1 MGLGE
6 AILAVGAGA
15 RPASFEQFAAAIEP
29 QWIDD
34 ALVATGTAS
43 VRRRK
48 LPAERVV
55 WLVLGMALF
64 EDRSIA
70 EVVHHLD
77 LVLPAPG
84 GGRGRISNAAIV
96 QARDQLS
103 AAPLAARFAQTA
115 TAWAP
120 PAADEARW
128 RGLAVYALDGTTL
141 RAPDTPDNVAAFGRP
156 PSRYGEG
163 AGYPQLRLVALLA
176 VRHHLLAG
184 AAFGPYRTSE
194 GELATT
200 VWAKIPDHAV
210 VILDRGFARYALF
223 HALADAAHQ
232 RHWLVRARRGRTAL
246 KGQVVERLGP
256 GDAIV
261 ELRPSHA
268 TRAAHPD
275 LPATLRVR
283 AIRVHHRGFRPYVLL
298 TSLLD
303 AAVYPAADL
312 AALYPERWEL
322 ELTFDELKT
331 HTLDRADALRS
342 KAPERVEQ
350 EVWGLLLAYNLVRV
364 VMRQA
369 AARAGVPPLRLSFR
383 HAVLTLRGFWHTASL
398 TPPGALPRRI
408 EALLEELA
416 LFVLP
421 ERRPRRYPR
430 AVKIKM
436 SNYPRKR
443 PRRRPSTTRARVK

>member
-15 RPASFEQFAAAIEP
+15 RPASFEQFAAAIDP

-34 ALVATGTAS
+34 ALAATGTAS

-103 AAPLAARFAQTA
+103 AAPLAALFAQTA

-141 RAPDTPDNVAAFGRP
+141 RVPDTPDNVAAFGRP

-194 GELATT
+194 GELATA
-200 VWAKIPDHAV
+200 VWEKIPDHAV
-210 VILDRGFARYALF
+210 VTLDRGFASYALTGEPGTMRQWNKAVPDCPAEYNTVGGDGNGF
-223 HALADAAHQ
+223 PANVPGKWFPSVGA
-232 RHWLVRARRGRTAL
+232 
-246 KGQVVERLGP
+246 VV
-256 GDAIV
+256 I
-261 ELRPSHA
+261 
-268 TRAAHPD
+268 TRAGH
-275 LPATLRVR
+275 
-283 AIRVHHRGFRPYVLL
+283 
-298 TSLLD
+298 
-303 AAVYPAADL
+303 YPAAL
-312 AALYPERWEL
+312 PARRTASQAGR
-322 ELTFDELKT
+322 
-331 HTLDRADALRS
+331 
-342 KAPERVEQ
+342 
-350 EVWGLLLAYNLVRV
+350 
-364 VMRQA
+364 A
-369 AARAGVPPLRLSFR
+369 AAS
-383 HAVLTLRGFWHTASL
+383 
-398 TPPGALPRRI
+398 
-408 EALLEELA
+408 
-416 LFVLP
+416 
-421 ERRPRRYPR
+421 
-430 AVKIKM
+430 
-436 SNYPRKR
+436 
-443 PRRRPSTTRARVK
+443 

>member
-1 MGLGE
+1 GLGE
-6 AILAVGAGA
+6 AMLAVGAGA
-15 RPASFEQFAAAIEP
+15 RPASFEQFAAAIDP

-34 ALVATGTAS
+34 ALAATGTAS

-64 EDRSIA
+64 EDRSMA

-96 QARDQLS
+96 QARDQLR
-103 AAPLAARFAQTA
+103 AAPLAALFAQTA

-156 PSRYGEG
+156 P
-163 AGYPQLRLVALLA
+163 
-176 VRHHLLAG
+176 
-184 AAFGPYRTSE
+184 
-194 GELATT
+194 
-200 VWAKIPDHAV
+200 
-210 VILDRGFARYALF
+210 
-223 HALADAAHQ
+223 
-232 RHWLVRARRGRTAL
+232 RRGRTAL
-246 KGQVVERLGP
+246 KWHVVERLGP

-283 AIRVHHRGFRPYVLL
+283 AVRVHHRGFRPYVLL

-303 AAVYPAADL
+303 AAVYPAAEL
-312 AALYPERWEL
+312 AALYHERWEL

-331 HTLDRADALRS
+331 HTLDRAEALRS
-342 KAPERVEQ
+342 K
-350 EVWGLLLAYNLVRV
+350 
-364 VMRQA
+364 
-369 AARAGVPPLRLSFR
+369 
-383 HAVLTLRGFWHTASL
+383 
-398 TPPGALPRRI
+398 
-408 EALLEELA
+408 
-416 LFVLP
+416 
-421 ERRPRRYPR
+421 
-430 AVKIKM
+430 
-436 SNYPRKR
+436 
-443 PRRRPSTTRARVK
+443 

>member
-15 RPASFEQFAAAIEP
+15 RPASFEQFAAAIDP

-34 ALVATGTAS
+34 ALAATGTAS

-96 QARDQLS
+96 QARDQPS
-103 AAPLAARFAQTA
+103 AAPLAALFAQTA
-115 TAWAP
+115 SAWAP

-141 RAPDTPDNVAAFGRP
+141 RVPDTPDNVAAFGRP

-200 VWAKIPDHAV
+200 VWEKIPDHAV
-210 VILDRGFARYALF
+210 V
-223 HALADAAHQ
+223 
-232 RHWLVRARRGRTAL
+232 
-246 KGQVVERLGP
+246 
-256 GDAIV
+256 
-261 ELRPSHA
+261 
-268 TRAAHPD
+268 
-275 LPATLRVR
+275 
-283 AIRVHHRGFRPYVLL
+283 
-298 TSLLD
+298 
-303 AAVYPAADL
+303 
-312 AALYPERWEL
+312 
-322 ELTFDELKT
+322 
-331 HTLDRADALRS
+331 TLDRASPATRS
-342 KAPERVEQ
+342 SMPSR
-350 EVWGLLLAYNLVRV
+350 
-364 VMRQA
+364 MRSTSATGWCGPA
-369 AARAGVPPLRLSFR
+369 AAAPRSSGTSCSGSARATRSLSC
-383 HAVLTLRGFWHTASL
+383 VLV
-398 TPPGALPRRI
+398 TPRVRRTPI
-408 EALLEELA
+408 S
-416 LFVLP
+416 
-421 ERRPRRYPR
+421 RPRCAFGPSACITAASAPTCSSPR
-430 AVKIKM
+430 C
-436 SNYPRKR
+436 STPRSTR
-443 PRRRPSTTRARVK
+443 PPNSPPSTTSAGNSNSPSMS

>member
-15 RPASFEQFAAAIEP
+15 RPASFEQFAAAIDP

-34 ALVATGTAS
+34 ALAATGTAS

-96 QARDQLS
+96 QARDQLR
-103 AAPLAARFAQTA
+103 AAPLAALFAQTA

-200 VWAKIPDHAV
+200 VWAKMPDHAV

-223 HALADAAHQ
+223 HALADAEHQ
-232 RHWLVRARRGRTAL
+232 RHWLVRARRGRTA
-246 KGQVVERLGP
+246 R
-256 GDAIV
+256 
-261 ELRPSHA
+261 
-268 TRAAHPD
+268 
-275 LPATLRVR
+275 
-283 AIRVHHRGFRPYVLL
+283 RG
-298 TSLLD
+298 
-303 AAVYPAADL
+303 
-312 AALYPERWEL
+312 
-322 ELTFDELKT
+322 
-331 HTLDRADALRS
+331 
-342 KAPERVEQ
+342 
-350 EVWGLLLAYNLVRV
+350 
-364 VMRQA
+364 
-369 AARAGVPPLRLSFR
+369 AAR
-383 HAVLTLRGFWHTASL
+383 
-398 TPPGALPRRI
+398 PGRRD
-408 EALLEELA
+408 
-416 LFVLP
+416 
-421 ERRPRRYPR
+421 R
-430 AVKIKM
+430 
-436 SNYPRKR
+436 
-443 PRRRPSTTRARVK
+443 